1 MMSSKKILV
10 ILTNESFLP
19 HDGHGSRSYAQV
31 VSPAASTSYAPS
43 TWQSPLTATH
53 GPRRHEEA
61 DPAAFSAKHRPT
73 GVDIL
78 EVGSLWFKLADS
90 EKWDLTFASPRGG
103 AVAIDPMSIRA
114 MDKTMADR
122 IWHEGALMCKLNH
135 TYPLAWIRAEEYDAV
150 IIPGA
155 HAAMLDLPHCK
166 TVSRAIAEVW
176 EEAGCVAAIGH
187 GVAALLNV
195 RCDGHEDDGHDDSGS
210 DDSTSEDEDDDHHG
224 GKTPRH
230 HRRRHQY
237 LVHDK
242 RIACFTKEEEEKSH
256 LQPFLPYSLEGALRK
271 RGAHLQT
278 TKAFQPQVVVEECER
293 SGKTLITA
301 QSYPSIHTF
310 IDRLVETVGRKPRR

>member
-1 MMSSKKILV
+1 MTTKKILV

-19 HDGHGSRSYAQV
+19 HDGHGSRSYAEV
-31 VSPAASTSYAPS
+31 VSPAANSYAPS
-43 TWQSPLTATH
+43 TWISPITATH
-53 GPRRHEEA
+53 GPRRDEA

-78 EVGSLWFKLADS
+78 EVGNLWFKLADS
-90 EKWDLTFASPRGG
+90 EKWELTFASPRGG

-114 MDKTMADR
+114 MDRSMADR

-135 TYPLAWIRAEEYDAV
+135 TYPLAWLRPEEYDAV

-166 TVSRAIAEVW
+166 IVSKTIAEIW
-176 EEAGCVAAIGH
+176 EESGCVAAIGH

-195 RCDGHEDDGHDDSGS
+195 RCDGDHDGDDNGSSSDSSEDDGHDDDHSGKMP
-210 DDSTSEDEDDDHHG
+210 HR
-224 GKTPRH
+224 PRH
-230 HRRRHQY
+230 HGKY
-237 LVHDK
+237 LIKDK

-256 LQPFLPYSLEGALRK
+256 LQPFLPYSLESALRK
-271 RGAHLQT
+271 RGAKLQT
-278 TKAFQPQVVVEECER
+278 TKAFHPQVIVEECER

-301 QSYPSIHTF
+301 QSYPSIHEL
-310 IDRLVETVGRKPRR
+310 IDRIVETLGRKPRR